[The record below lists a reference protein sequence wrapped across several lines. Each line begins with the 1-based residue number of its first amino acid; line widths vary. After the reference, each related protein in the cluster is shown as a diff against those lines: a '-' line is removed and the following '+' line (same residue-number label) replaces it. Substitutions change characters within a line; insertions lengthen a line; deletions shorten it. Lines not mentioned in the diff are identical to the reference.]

1 MLYILLALVFIAGV
15 ILIFPVQIPKEES
28 VPEHQQPFKN
38 LSDSYPEHPK
48 TIKDCENTS
57 KRDFCIDDVAEITN
71 NISLCYEIND
81 PDVRVFCTARISL
94 NEAMCEEVMDEG
106 LRKACLESIGLKRSW
121 SSPGYEESPSPD
133 CMIEY
138 GAGECVGGHLR
149 IPFYNPN
156 QQDITRM
163 RITVPS
169 GVRTNITLPA
179 DFTVNEPLHPGD
191 TGVLTLFPCEEDV
204 NTGGFSMEW
213 CCSEK
218 CYTSKMNQTS
228 EEIEG

>member
-1 MLYILLALVFIAGV
+1 METEKAENKRKV
-15 ILIFPVQIPKEES
+15 ILAVIIAIALLIYGTKF
-28 VPEHQQPFKN
+28 F
-38 LSDSYPEHPK
+38 
-48 TIKDCENTS
+48 
-57 KRDFCIDDVAEITN
+57 
-71 NISLCYEIND
+71 
-81 PDVRVFCTARISL
+81 
-94 NEAMCEEVMDEG
+94 
-106 LRKACLESIGLKRSW
+106 LES
-121 SSPGYEESPSPD
+121 SSGVYPPD

-138 GAGECVGGHLR
+138 GHGECVGGYLR

-156 QQDITRM
+156 QQDITRV